1 MYLSDEVLG
10 DVAGIN
16 VVVGRVVTT
25 ALAVLMEV
33 QKTKRPTTGVGVKI
47 NIMAM
52 GGCVLGE
59 INLFTLS
66 AVHSSSY
73 NDITL
78 NVSKGN
84 NIVLTR
90 IFYTTECHRVSP
102 SRVLYVSSRP
112 PSLVQCLLYSAP
124 VL

>member
-16 VVVGRVVTT
+16 VVVGRVVTA

-90 IFYTTECHRVSP
+90 IFYTTECHQAGYCTCPQDPPPLCSVSYT
-102 SRVLYVSSRP
+102 VH
-112 PSLVQCLLYSAP
+112 QCSN
-124 VL
+124 